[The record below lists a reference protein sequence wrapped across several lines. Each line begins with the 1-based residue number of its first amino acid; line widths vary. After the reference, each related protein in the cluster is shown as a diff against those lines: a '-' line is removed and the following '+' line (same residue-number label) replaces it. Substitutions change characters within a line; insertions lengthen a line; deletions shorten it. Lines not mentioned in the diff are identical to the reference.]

1 MSLYNSAMFER
12 RTKDIITQNEDLEL
26 IFTYK
31 DFPVL
36 MTCTNQDQSLDV
48 KSNLEFAISKSS
60 GMIQG
65 LNLAD
70 IDFLYSEAHVSGV
83 LGNIWKNHHESFA
96 EFIHKYNRK
105 NIIEIG
111 GQHGILFN
119 SYKDLNEDFKW
130 TIIDPDP
137 TDDIDSEVNVIKGFF
152 DEDTIIDP
160 ESDCIVH
167 SHFFEHL
174 YDPNKFLKQIA
185 HVLDGKMMIF
195 STPNLDQWFKN
206 NYSQT
211 LTFEH
216 TYLFNEYYVKKLLNQ
231 NNLEIVDMKYYCNE
245 HSIFYAIKYNP
256 NVKPIEDEDYYL
268 ENKTAYLKFVQH
280 KNEIVK
286 NINKFSIKEKVYIF
300 GAHVNT
306 QFLVNLGLDTNNIK
320 CLLDNSEFKQNK
332 RLYGTD
338 LLVKN
343 PSILL
348 KDEEAVVIVDTGK
361 YNEEII
367 LNLLDKYPKIKAFP
381 LEYFLSL
388 NNIIKN

>member
-1 MSLYNSAMFER
+1 MSMYNNAMFER

-26 IFTYK
+26 LFTFEK
-31 DFPVL
+31 FPVL

-48 KSNLEFAISKSS
+48 KANLEFAISKSS
-60 GMIQG
+60 GMVQG

-70 IDFLYSEAHVSGV
+70 LDFLYSEAHVSGV
-83 LGNIWKNHHESFA
+83 LGNIWKNHHKSFA
-96 EFIHKYNRK
+96 DFIHKYNRK

-111 GQHGILFN
+111 GQHGILYN
-119 SYKDLNEDFKW
+119 SYKELNENFKW

-137 TDDIDSEVNVIKGFF
+137 TDDIDSEVNVIRGFF

-174 YDPNKFLKQIA
+174 YDPNKFLEKISN
-185 HVLDGKMMIF
+185 VLCDKMMIF

-216 TYLFNEYYVKKLLNQ
+216 TYLFNEYYVKKLLSQ
-231 NNLEIVDMKYYCNE
+231 NSLEIIDMKYYCNE
-245 HSIFYAIKYNP
+245 HSIFYAVRYNP
-256 NVKPIEDEDYYL
+256 NMKEIENEDYYN
-268 ENKTAYLKFVQH
+268 ENKKAFSNFIQYK
-280 KNEIVK
+280 K
-286 NINKFSIKEKVYIF
+286 NIISNINEFTKSEKFYIF

-306 QFLVNLGLDTNNIK
+306 QFLINLGLDTKNLI
-320 CLLDNSEFKQNK
+320 CLLDNSDFKQNK
-332 RLYGTD
+332 RLYGTNLYVKKPSVLEDD
-338 LLVKN
+338 LN
-343 PSILL
+343 
-348 KDEEAVVIVDTGK
+348 AVVIVDTGK

-367 LNLLDKYPKIKAFP
+367 STLLEKYPHLKA
-381 LEYFLSL
+381 YSL
-388 NNIIKN
+388 YSFDK

>member
-1 MSLYNSAMFER
+1 MYNNAMFER

-26 IFTYK
+26 LFTFK

-70 IDFLYSEAHVSGV
+70 LDFLYSEAHVSGV
-83 LGNIWKNHHESFA
+83 LGNIWKNHHKSFA

-111 GQHGILFN
+111 GQHGILYN

-174 YDPNKFLKQIA
+174 YEPNKFLEKISNI
-185 HVLDGKMMIF
+185 LCDKMMIF

-216 TYLFNEYYVKKLLNQ
+216 TYLFNEYYVKKLLSQ
-231 NNLEIVDMKYYCNE
+231 NSLEIIDMKYYCNE
-245 HSIFYAIKYNP
+245 HSIFYAVRYNP
-256 NVKPIEDEDYYL
+256 NMKLVEDEDYY
-268 ENKTAYLKFVQH
+268 EDNKKFFNNFVQYK
-280 KNEIVK
+280 KNIIY
-286 NINKFSIKEKVYIF
+286 NINKFSNSKKFYIF

-306 QFLVNLGLDTNNIK
+306 QFLVNLGLNTNNVI
-320 CLLDNSEFKQNK
+320 CLLDNSDFKQNK
-332 RLYGTD
+332 RLYGTN
-338 LLVKN
+338 LSVKK
-343 PSILL
+343 PSILQDDL
-348 KDEEAVVIVDTGK
+348 NAIVVVDTGK

-367 LNLLDKYPKIKAFP
+367 STLLETYPHIQA
-381 LEYFLSL
+381 LSIEHFAKL
-388 NNIIKN
+388 K